1 MMSYSFDEYGWI
13 STTTIEGRTTDV
25 APPSDELQ
33 AGFNWNFTGYEWVQ
47 QELNPIQ
54 LVPIEQPRKI
64 TRLAFLNR
72 FTDTEAITI
81 DLASIGATPQAAA
94 MRRHMSKV
102 NNAEYIDLKRQDT
115 RDGVQLMEA
124 VGILASG
131 RALIILDSPIQE
143 SEKFVK

>member
-1 MMSYSFDEYGWI
+1 MDFIVTDLGNSNVLPTSSPI
-13 STTTIEGRTTDV
+13 VST
-25 APPSDELQ
+25 
-33 AGFNWNFTGYEWVQ
+33 
-47 QELNPIQ
+47 
-54 LVPIEQPRKI
+54 KI

-102 NNAEYIDLKRQDT
+102 NNAEYIDLQRQDT